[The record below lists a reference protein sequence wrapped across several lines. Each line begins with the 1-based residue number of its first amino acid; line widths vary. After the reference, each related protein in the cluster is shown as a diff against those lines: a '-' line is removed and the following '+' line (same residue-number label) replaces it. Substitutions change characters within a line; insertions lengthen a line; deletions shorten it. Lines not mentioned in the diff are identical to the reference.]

1 MVLLFASRRRKA
13 KETGS
18 FSMKSSSTSSFKA
31 SVHSPS
37 ISRHIE
43 ADWLWQW
50 QRTWSHFYDHRTTGK
65 VLIRPVSTLV
75 LTFGISGKRFPL
87 STVLT
92 IGIQIIT
99 RLEQIHR
106 KGFVHRDIKAN
117 NFTIGRGDKAN
128 IVYIIDFGLAKK
140 YKDLK
145 TGQHIAIRGGK
156 SLVGTARYASIA
168 SHDGYEQ
175 CRRDDLESLGYLLLY
190 FLRGKLPWQGIQMHD
205 KNEKYA

>member
-1 MVLLFASRRRKA
+1 M
-13 KETGS
+13 
-18 FSMKSSSTSSFKA
+18 
-31 SVHSPS
+31 
-37 ISRHIE
+37 
-43 ADWLWQW
+43 
-50 QRTWSHFYDHRTTGK
+50 
-65 VLIRPVSTLV
+65 
-75 LTFGISGKRFPL
+75 
-87 STVLT
+87 LT

-175 CRRDDLESLGYLLLY
+175 GRRDDLESLGYLLLY